1 MRSHHVIGL
10 LFAALM
16 FVGAGVGCK
25 GEQPG
30 TSGAS
35 SRRPNLLLLV
45 SDDQGTVLGCYG
57 NTGVQ
62 TPELDALAAGGTR
75 FTRAYSPS
83 GVCTPSRSSIYTGL
97 MPARHG
103 ATGFQAVNDDVTVW
117 GEYFA
122 RAGYRSGLIGK
133 IGAKPVSRFN
143 FDFISRSDK
152 DDADARN
159 LQWHLDEL
167 DSFLGE
173 DDGRPWVLV
182 MNFRDSHWPFPTD
195 GAPFGEDS
203 PPPHSPDAVV
213 VPETLTDTPVVRAEI
228 ARFYDGLRRQDA
240 SVGAIVARLG
250 ERGQMENTLG
260 LFTSD
265 NGPPFPFA
273 KTTLFEA
280 GIHMPMIAWGS
291 GVDRGAVRSEL
302 VSLVDVLPTFLD
314 AAEYEGNG
322 PAPFNGRSMLPLL
335 RGESGAA
342 GSSDAWRTALFA
354 THDSHRVQ
362 PDIPS
367 RSVLMGDWKYTR
379 TWSKGRLFNNLVMAT
394 SDTWREMVAAAD
406 AGDEVLVARLTRYVQ
421 RPDEELFNLSADPFE
436 LNNLAGRPEHQQVLE
451 KARELLATT
460 DWLELP
466 SDD

>member
-1 MRSHHVIGL
+1 
-10 LFAALM
+10 
-16 FVGAGVGCK
+16 
-25 GEQPG
+25 
-30 TSGAS
+30 
-35 SRRPNLLLLV
+35 
-45 SDDQGTVLGCYG
+45 
-57 NTGVQ
+57 
-62 TPELDALAAGGTR
+62 
-75 FTRAYSPS
+75 
-83 GVCTPSRSSIYTGL
+83 
-97 MPARHG
+97 
-103 ATGFQAVNDDVTVW
+103 
-117 GEYFA
+117 
-122 RAGYRSGLIGK
+122 
-133 IGAKPVSRFN
+133 
-143 FDFISRSDK
+143 
-152 DDADARN
+152 
-159 LQWHLDEL
+159 
-167 DSFLGE
+167 
-173 DDGRPWVLV
+173 
-182 MNFRDSHWPFPTD
+182 
-195 GAPFGEDS
+195 
-203 PPPHSPDAVV
+203 
-213 VPETLTDTPVVRAEI
+213 
-228 ARFYDGLRRQDA
+228 
-240 SVGAIVARLG
+240 
-250 ERGQMENTLG
+250 MENTLG